1 MGDMNAKVHGK
12 GRIDRFPWVVLL
24 ATVVLVGGC
33 SSVDATTG
41 HRAPSRQ
48 TAAASGAL
56 EALPA
61 ANPRPTSPRLLHVS
75 DRTAMSRAVP
85 APPNDDFANAL
96 RLSNET
102 NWLTPA
108 MGAASLEPGEVT
120 GCNLDGRMDRSV
132 WYSLDVGAWSTLQ
145 VLMGGREEAVTT
157 AVYGPFRR
165 LPASVGA
172 VGRPLYCVYGTG
184 PSKALTEKVAAGLYL
199 FQLTTISFEEVAP
212 TDLIRHWSTPV
223 PPPVPL
229 IHLVMPGDTLWAI
242 ARGAGVPLRT
252 ILDANPGIDDPR
264 LIHPG
269 DQIAVPRCAVPVV
282 APTGWWTG
290 DQTTIDRAGDNDA
303 RLVDEATYGRGLVAS
318 AFVLDGDG
326 DYVTVAD
333 DPTLEVS
340 GDFTVSLWVRFDDT
354 TGEQVLVEKWVQHL
368 DGTPSTGWTLT
379 KLPSDQYRLEIAGG
393 SRIDTI
399 AFGLVPGAWYHVAAR
414 LDDTEMTVFFN
425 GTSVATGKTDSSFRG
440 DLSSTSGLKLGHRGN
455 PSDTP
460 GSQDTRQFYLHGA
473 IDEVQLWVGT
483 ALSDGDI
490 RSIAA
495 AGSAG
500 VCRR

>member
-145 VLMGGREEAVTT
+145 VLMGGREGAVTT

-199 FQLTTISFEEVAP
+199 FQLTTISSEEVAP

-290 DQTTIDRAGDNDA
+290 DQTTIDRSGDNDA

-354 TGEQVLVEKWVQHL
+354 TGEQVLVEKWVQ
-368 DGTPSTGWTLT
+368 GAENPSLGWTLT
-379 KLPSDQYRLEIAGG
+379 KLATNEIGFYSARGGTKTGRLPLA
-393 SRIDTI
+393 
-399 AFGLVPGAWYHVAAR
+399 PGTWYHVAAR
-414 LDDTEMTVFFN
+414 IGREITVFAN
-425 GTSVATGKTDSSFRG
+425 GLPSPSDSLVAYPAEMESVSS
-440 DLSSTSGLKLGHRGN
+440 LKFGHRGN
-455 PSDTP
+455 SKDTP
-460 GSQDTRQFYLHGA
+460 GSRHEQQFYLHGA

-483 ALSDGDI
+483 ALPDGDI